1 MEINFLTVEE
11 FRKFKNELLEEIK
24 QVVKNQNSELK
35 IKWVR
40 TRELKK
46 CLWLSDSQIQ
56 TMRINGALP
65 YTTLGKTYYY
75 NLEEIAAILDKN
87 ATNSGKINKH

>member
-11 FRKFKNELLEEIK
+11 FKKFKIELLEEIGK
-24 QVVKNQNSELK
+24 LVKAQNSNLN

-46 CLWLSDSQIQ
+46 CLGLSDSQIQ
-56 TMRINGALP
+56 TMRINGTLP
-65 YTTLGKTYYY
+65 YSTIGKTYYY
-75 NLEEIAAILDKN
+75 NLQEIAAILDKN
-87 ATNSGKINKH
+87 ATKHEKN